1 MLKIR
6 VSIEKQGENGRQ
18 KKERGKGK
26 GQPPNQTLLHEPENQ
41 CLLATTYLGMASKFM
56 FDWMCTLW
64 ATESMP
70 LKGSAICQSKFL
82 KSC

>member
-1 MLKIR
+1 MNQRIR
-6 VSIEKQGENGRQ
+6 ACSQ
-18 KKERGKGK
+18 
-26 GQPPNQTLLHEPENQ
+26 
-41 CLLATTYLGMASKFM
+41 TTYLGMASKFM

>member
-6 VSIEKQGENGRQ
+6 VSIEKQGENGRE
-18 KKERGKGK
+18 KTDDRKRKRERER

-56 FDWMCTLW
+56 FDWMCTL
-64 ATESMP
+64 
-70 LKGSAICQSKFL
+70 
-82 KSC
+82 

>member
-1 MLKIR
+1 MLG
-6 VSIEKQGENGRQ
+6 S
-18 KKERGKGK
+18 GKGK
-26 GQPPNQTLLHEPENQ
+26 GKGKGVSRQTRRFLHEPENQ